1 MYVCQ
6 VAASF
11 SLYWIQ
17 QDYLELFC
25 PVYLLVRSQEAMG
38 ISSQML
44 RGNNLCMHFLVFHI

>member
-1 MYVCQ
+1 MYACQ